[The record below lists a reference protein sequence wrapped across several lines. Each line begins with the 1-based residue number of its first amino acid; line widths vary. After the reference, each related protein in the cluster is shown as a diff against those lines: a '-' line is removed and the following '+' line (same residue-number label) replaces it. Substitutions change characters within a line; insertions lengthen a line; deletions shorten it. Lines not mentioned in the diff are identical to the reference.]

1 MRQRRQT
8 AGEDAVGLA
17 KESLGGP
24 SRVWDHMRRRRS
36 GGKDG
41 DNGVAGRRRQW
52 RAWTGMGMR
61 RRRWWWL

>member
-1 MRQRRQT
+1 LRQRRQT

-41 DNGVAGRRRQW
+41 DNGVAGRR
-52 RAWTGMGMR
+52 
-61 RRRWWWL
+61 